1 MGSDHSES
9 SDNILFLTG
18 LYTRVARQ
26 LGVHPS
32 YVSRV
37 ARGERRSDRVY
48 RAIAS
53 ELSKLRGPVLSEA
66 EDDATIKMSKVSA
79 TREVRRKLAQKL
91 KADSRLRRL
100 SAIIYEEDS
109 NNVISSYRRRV
120 TPAAL
125 SAKVASNARLFA
137 GTVAA
142 FDKYSSRLERFPHVL
157 SLLDPDGVVLY
168 SCGTTGMARR
178 QNRVPGADWSTDRHD
193 PSAAARCIAAA
204 VPVIVIGALDLEGT
218 FVPSVHIALPVRLS
232 DNFVAGVLVLTV
244 EITRARVD
252 HVIELSKIAKRLCKF
267 VENGPM
273 DVPLKRDKSSR
284 IQPFAE
290 AARHVAMV
298 LSLPQVDPSTRVALS
313 GILAELE
320 AAGRQTLFGDGKP
333 RRKKTNRAQA
343 HGA

>member
-1 MGSDHSES
+1 MGTDRSDS

-66 EDDATIKMSKVSA
+66 EDDATIKLSKISA

-100 SAIIYEEDS
+100 SALVYEEDK
-109 NNVISSYRRRV
+109 NNVTRTYRRRV
-120 TPAAL
+120 PPAAL

-137 GTVAA
+137 GAVVA
-142 FDKYSSRLERFPHVL
+142 FDKYSSRLERSPHVL
-157 SLLDPDGVVLY
+157 SLLDPDSVVLY

-178 QNRVPGADWSTDRHD
+178 ENHVPGADWSTNGHG
-193 PSAAARCIAAA
+193 PSTAARCIAAA
-204 VPVIVIGALDLEGT
+204 VPVVVIGALDLEGT
-218 FVPSVHIALPVRLS
+218 FVPSVRIAIPVRLS
-232 DNFVAGVLVLTV
+232 DNFVAGVLVLTI

-267 VENGPM
+267 VENGPT

-284 IQPFAE
+284 IQLFAE

-320 AAGRQTLFGDGKP
+320 AAARQTLLDDGTR
-333 RRKKTNRAQA
+333 RRKKTNRAQP